1 MQGYRGG
8 NRHSGLITPLW
19 RSKLYLIGLWLTCMA
34 GTGMAQQKNQA
45 ELPWYV
51 PQRASPSRY
60 MGSSNVVEYSSMQD
74 LAEKLAN
81 RSDKPYYLSIRLDNS
96 TAEYWQQLRSLP
108 AATGLAVELA
118 DSLMSDTL
126 VQIIA
131 NWSELKRIDITG
143 LTSPRSFTVVTN
155 AKGEK
160 VFGLSVSTKRL
171 AATGWSKL
179 RSVQEVLITN
189 EINISQAVSVLQELP
204 ALESLTIQQFM
215 GKPTQDVPVTFTG
228 LRRLRK
234 LTIAGGDA
242 SWDYKKTFSGLPN
255 LEELIISDPNIRELN
270 AGLPFLTK
278 LNRLQVTVFGQL
290 EMLSKLRLGSLTN
303 LQTLYLMSTRTQSPI
318 LLDSTLAGLTTLQR
332 VSIDQI
338 KLKEFPKS
346 LFANR
351 GLTYLSMPDA
361 DLGTLPN
368 EIGQLAAL
376 QELILD
382 NNPLHRLPDAI
393 CQLRQLRR
401 LSVSRCELDALP
413 AAIGQLTSLTSLVLT
428 TNQLAGLPTSVG
440 QLKQLRELNVA
451 MNQLSALPDELGT
464 LPNLQI
470 IAAFWNKITRFPVG
484 FPQLRDLYLSDNQ
497 LTELPA
503 RLGTS
508 KRLRTL
514 LIENNLITALPD
526 NIGQLDSLETLGI
539 GGNQLTR
546 LPPSIG
552 SLRRL
557 TRLDLGMNRIRV
569 LPETIG
575 GLTSLTSVSLK
586 DLPISQLPASIGAW
600 KQVKLALFRLP
611 LLEALP
617 EEIGQWQ
624 QLDNLTIE
632 SDRLLVLPERLTDC
646 QKLTFLAVTG
656 RRLIGLPE
664 SVGKLASLINIT
676 LDGRADT
683 LTGQG
688 SGRITVLPATMAS
701 CKKLT
706 SLLILNQQQFDGT
719 EAMQLIEGLPG
730 LKYLTFVNCGIT
742 ELTGIAWKRLHASTV
757 NLSKNRI
764 SQLPAAIFD
773 MPSLEQINLSETNLP
788 GPLNQFFFRRSELVL
803 AYRKANE

>member
-8 NRHSGLITPLW
+8 NRHRGVIT
-19 RSKLYLIGLWLTCMA
+19 YLIGLWLTCMT
-34 GTGMAQQKNQA
+34 GTVMAQQKIQE

-51 PQRASPSRY
+51 PQRASASRY

-81 RSDKPYYLSIRLDNS
+81 RSGKPYHLSIRLENS

-108 AATGLAVELA
+108 AATGLAVELV

-126 VQIIA
+126 IQIIA
-131 NWSELKRIDITG
+131 NWNELKRIDISG
-143 LTSPRSFTVVTN
+143 LITPRSFTVVTN

-160 VFGLSVSTKRL
+160 IVSQVPSQKRL
-171 AATGWSKL
+171 PVTGWNKL
-179 RSVQEVLITN
+179 RSVQEIVITN
-189 EINISQAVSVLQELP
+189 EIDVSQAISVFQELP
-204 ALESLTIQQFM
+204 ALESLTIQQFFM
-215 GKPTQDVPVTFTG
+215 SRPTQDVPVNFTG
-228 LRRLRK
+228 LGRLRK

-255 LEELIISDPNIRELN
+255 LEELTINNPDIRELN
-270 AGLPFLTK
+270 AGLSYLTK
-278 LNRLQVTVFGQL
+278 LSSLRLTVFGQTTTL
-290 EMLSKLRLGSLTN
+290 PQLKLGGLAN
-303 LQTLYLMSTRTQSPI
+303 LQTLYLMSRAQSAI
-318 LLDSTLAGLTTLQR
+318 SLDSTLAGLTTLQR
-332 VSIDQI
+332 LSIEQI
-338 KLKEFPKS
+338 KLERFPKS
-346 LFANR
+346 LVANK

-361 DLGTLPN
+361 ELGTLPN
-368 EIGQLAAL
+368 EIGQLGAL

-401 LSVSRCELDALP
+401 LSVSRCELDSLP

-428 TNQLAGLPTSVG
+428 TNQLTELPASVG
-440 QLKQLRELNVA
+440 QLTQLRELNVA
-451 MNQLSALPDELGT
+451 MNQLSALPAELGT

-484 FPQLRDLYLSDNQ
+484 FSQIRDLYLSDNQ

-546 LPPSIG
+546 LPASIG

-557 TRLDLGMNRIRV
+557 TRLDLGLNQIRV

-586 DLPISQLPASIGAW
+586 DMLISRLPASVGAW
-600 KQVKLALFRLP
+600 KQVKLILFRLP
-611 LLEALP
+611 LLESLP

-632 SDRLLVLPERLTDC
+632 SDRLLVLPEKITDC
-646 QKLTFLAVTG
+646 QQLSFLAVTG
-656 RRLIGLPE
+656 KRLIGLPE
-664 SVGKLASLINIT
+664 SVGKLANLINIT
-676 LDGRADT
+676 LDGRADS

-688 SGRITVLPATMAS
+688 SGKITVLPATMAS

-719 EAMQLIEGLPG
+719 EAMQLTEGLPG
-730 LKYLTFVNCGIT
+730 LKYLTFVNCGLT

-764 SQLPAAIFD
+764 SQLPTAIFD
-773 MPSLEQINLSETNLP
+773 MPNLEQINLSETNLP
-788 GPLNQFFFRRSELVL
+788 GPLNQFFFRRSELVQ
-803 AYRKANE
+803 AYKKATE